1 MGEKRVSFDW
11 GWSWRL
17 SEGGLR
23 WKLRVSSLSQQLFL
37 NYVSTICLLCI
48 GHIVTTVQHFLTKY
62 QNLNRPN
69 IVGGS
74 NFSPIMW
81 TQNNGLKNGDRICCQ
96 IRPVLNQMFQIFSS
110 HGSSWLQ
117 QPCLPLRLE
126 NLGAILNLNL
136 APALNS
142 KPLVTACQLPR
153 SKQSTQSPSVSI
165 HLKRLKGFIKANIAN
180 ITMGSRVQRFCMNN
194 YNELLTIPI
203 CYQSAVFKLWPSC

>member
-48 GHIVTTVQHFLTKY
+48 GHIFTTVQHFLTKY

-126 NLGAILNLNL
+126 ISGR
-136 APALNS
+136 S
-142 KPLVTACQLPR
+142 WTWTWLPR
-153 SKQSTQSPSVSI
+153 STQSHLSRLVSFRAPNNPHKVRLSQST
-165 HLKRLKGFIKANIAN
+165 
-180 ITMGSRVQRFCMNN
+180 
-194 YNELLTIPI
+194 
-203 CYQSAVFKLWPSC
+203 